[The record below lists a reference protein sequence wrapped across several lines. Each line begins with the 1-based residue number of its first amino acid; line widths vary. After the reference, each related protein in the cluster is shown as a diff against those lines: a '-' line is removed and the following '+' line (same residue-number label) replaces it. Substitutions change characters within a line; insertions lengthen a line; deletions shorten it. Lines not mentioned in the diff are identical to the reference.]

1 MLAQKEQGALS
12 YQVLLP
18 KLVTV
23 EIIGL
28 DLVLI
33 RRAKQYIPDFWIRTK
48 QDRILRRYLVL
59 LKY

>member
-1 MLAQKEQGALS
+1 MLAQKEQWALS

-18 KLVTV
+18 KLVTL

-33 RRAKQYIPDFWIRTK
+33 R
-48 QDRILRRYLVL
+48 
-59 LKY
+59 